1 MYQRIVLS
9 HVIDIKR
16 FRVGI
21 VEALEASVWHVFLV
35 LCPRDAILFENVHDR
50 GNLIGNSVQVIIT
63 DTEIASANYRDVIGF
78 AWVGNGIIIGE
89 EDTLR
94 CKECEI
100 ALSDGLVV
108 ILESLASI
116 DRGRGTVFSSQI
128 W

>member
-1 MYQRIVLS
+1 MTLGQITLLREEVYQRIVLS
-9 HVIDIKR
+9 DIIDIKC

-21 VEALEASVWHVFLV
+21 VEAFEAGVWHVFLV

-63 DTEIASANYRDVIGF
+63 NPEIASANDRDVIGF
-78 AWVGNGIIIGE
+78 AWVGNGVIIGE

-100 ALSDGLVV
+100 ALTEGLVV
-108 ILESLASI
+108 ILES
-116 DRGRGTVFSSQI
+116 FSLN
-128 W
+128 